1 MERGGHRFRRYLVKL
16 SELSEGEMSREHTR

>member
-16 SELSEGEMSREHTR
+16 SELGEGEMAREHTC